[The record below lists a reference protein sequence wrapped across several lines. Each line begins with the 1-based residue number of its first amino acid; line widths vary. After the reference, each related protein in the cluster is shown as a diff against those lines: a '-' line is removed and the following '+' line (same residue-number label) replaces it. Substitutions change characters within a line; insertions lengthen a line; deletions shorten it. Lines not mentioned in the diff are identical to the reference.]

1 MKENIYF
8 RLLRH
13 RSFLSF
19 WGSTTLLRLAS
30 NILQFAL
37 AIYVLDRTGSAFVYS
52 TVLAVIILP
61 RILCT
66 SFAGCLADCRE
77 STQILRWGTLG
88 LTGLM
93 AAFWAIHTLV
103 VPLNL
108 PLIYVLVVCL
118 ELCETFLA
126 PAQGKALLCIVTEE
140 EIAPASK
147 ISSLDDGIVELA
159 APAIAAMFYKSFGLA
174 SSLGIALVLEA
185 IAFLLA
191 VMIQPRPNWL
201 PTVDDAAHMP
211 VFSLKNTFS
220 TYHKTIRCL
229 KEYPY
234 VIGII
239 LFAPLFNFFI
249 SPLFSVTAPH
259 YFRVTMQTNVD
270 MYAVFNA
277 VLGGAGLLAP
287 FLSMVLIS
295 DKAEYKANKA
305 GTAAA
310 AAVLLCLS
318 GVLYFGEGAFSA
330 KGALYAVT
338 GAMAFLVVIVTIMN
352 IATSITIKKHIPEQ
366 IIGRVI
372 SMIQLCAVIS
382 VPLGQLFY
390 GLCADKFQTAFS
402 CLISFFGIMITFAVM
417 VKTYWAIN
425 QK

>member
-52 TVLAVIILP
+52 TVLAVITLP

-66 SFAGCLADCRE
+66 SFAGCLADFKE

-93 AAFWAIHTLV
+93 AAFLAIHVLV

-108 PLIYVLVVCL
+108 TLIYALVICL

-126 PAQGKALLCIVTEE
+126 PAEGKALLCIVTEE

-147 ISSLDDGIVELA
+147 ISCLDDGIVELA
-159 APAIAAMFYKSFGLA
+159 APVIAALLYTSFGLTGI
-174 SSLGIALVLEA
+174 LGIALALEG

-191 VMIQPRPNWL
+191 VMIRPRSNWV
-201 PTVDDAAHMP
+201 PVVDMAAQMP
-211 VFSLKNTFS
+211 VFSLKNAFS
-220 TYHKTIRCL
+220 TYHNTIRCL

-234 VIGII
+234 VIGIL
-239 LFAPLFNFFI
+239 LFAPLFNFFV

-270 MYAVFNA
+270 MYAIFNA
-277 VLGGAGLLAP
+277 VLGGAGLVAP

-295 DKAEYKANKA
+295 DKAERKANKA
-305 GTAAA
+305 GTAVA

-318 GVLYFGEGAFSA
+318 GVLYFGKGVVSA
-330 KGALYAVT
+330 KGTLHAVT
-338 GAMAFLVVIVTIMN
+338 GAMALLVVLVTVMN

-366 IIGRVI
+366 LIGRVI
-372 SMIQLCAVIS
+372 SVIQLCAVIS

-402 CLISFFGIMITFAVM
+402 CLISCFGLVITFVVM
-417 VKTYWAIN
+417 VKTYWTIN